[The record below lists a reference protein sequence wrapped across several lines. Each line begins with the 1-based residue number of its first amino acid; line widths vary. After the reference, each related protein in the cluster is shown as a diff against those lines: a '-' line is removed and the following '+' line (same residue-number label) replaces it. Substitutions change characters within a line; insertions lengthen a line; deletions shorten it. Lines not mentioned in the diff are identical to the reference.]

1 MLELKPGSKAVLGFS
16 GGVDSV
22 VLSQFLL
29 DRYHIRPYLLHVNY
43 GLREEADEDAR
54 WCQWYAEEYRFEIE
68 VLNADPSKRS
78 GENVQNWARK
88 IRYNWFKERAEALG
102 AEYVFTAHHMD
113 DRRET
118 FLMNAL
124 RGSGL
129 IGITG
134 MNSIEIV
141 RPLAHMDKKDILDY
155 AEAHDLPWREDASNR
170 TLKYTRNKFRN
181 QLSPILYEV
190 EPRWMGD

>member
-29 DRYHIRPYLLHVNY
+29 DRYHIRPYLLHVDY

-68 VLNADPSKRS
+68 VLSADPSKRS

-102 AEYVFTAHHMD
+102 AEYVFTAQ
-113 DRRET
+113 DRK
-118 FLMNAL
+118 
-124 RGSGL
+124 S
-129 IGITG
+129 
-134 MNSIEIV
+134 V
-141 RPLAHMDKKDILDY
+141 
-155 AEAHDLPWREDASNR
+155 
-170 TLKYTRNKFRN
+170 
-181 QLSPILYEV
+181 V
-190 EPRWMGD
+190 

>member
-1 MLELKPGSKAVLGFS
+1 MFRPARSAPLYMLEFKPGSKAVLGFS
-16 GGVDSV
+16 GGIDSV

-43 GLREEADEDAR
+43 GLREESDEDAR

-68 VLNADPSKRS
+68 ILTADPSKRS
-78 GENVQNWARK
+78 GENVQNWARRV
-88 IRYNWFKERAEALG
+88 RYNWFKERAEALG

-134 MNSIEIV
+134 MKSIEIIL
-141 RPLAHMDKKDILDY
+141 PLASMDKAAILEY
-155 AEAHDLPWREDASNR
+155 AKTRELRCRED
-170 TLKYTRNKFRN
+170 T
-181 QLSPILYEV
+181 
-190 EPRWMGD
+190 